1 MPAPARP
8 SNRGPAAAAEN
19 RAAIL
24 AAARTLFTD
33 AGYRVPLRTIA
44 KHAGVGQGVLYRHF
58 SDRLTLADA
67 VFAENFDAFERLVD
81 TVPGPECFGVLWRRM
96 VVATLESGAF
106 IDMVIDA
113 RTRRPG
119 SQPEQRLRE
128 LVAEPLARAQAAGL
142 INPTWT
148 VADVELLLHMIHG
161 VANAQP
167 DQSQAPQAVH
177 RALFLIDPRLVE
189 PDQNS

>member
-1 MPAPARP
+1 MPASARP

-24 AAARTLFTD
+24 AAARTLFAE
-33 AGYRVPLRTIA
+33 AGYRVPLSAIA
-44 KHAGVGQGVLYRHF
+44 KRAGVGQGVFYRHF
-58 SDRLTLADA
+58 GDRLTLADA
-67 VFAENFDAFERLVD
+67 VFAENFDRFEQFVA
-81 TVPGPECFGVLWRRM
+81 TVPGPECFGALWRRL
-96 VVATLESGAF
+96 VAATLESGAF

-142 INPTWT
+142 VDPGWT
-148 VADVELLLHMIHG
+148 VDDVELLLHMVHG
-161 VANAQP
+161 VAIAQP
-167 DQSQAPQAVH
+167 DRRRVPGAVQ
-177 RALFLIDPRLVE
+177 RALSLIDPRLA
-189 PDQNS
+189 DNH

>member
-24 AAARTLFTD
+24 AAARTLFAE
-33 AGYRVPLRTIA
+33 AGYRVPLSAIA

-67 VFAENFDAFERLVD
+67 VFAANFDALEQLAG
-81 TVPGPECFGVLWRRM
+81 TIPGPECFGVLWRRM

-113 RTRRPG
+113 RTRPPG
-119 SQPEQRLRE
+119 SQLEQRLRE
-128 LVAEPLARAQAAGL
+128 LVAEPLARAQAAEL
-142 INPTWT
+142 IDSTWT
-148 VADVELLLHMIHG
+148 VEDVELLLHMVHG
-161 VANAQP
+161 VAIAQP
-167 DQSQAPQAVH
+167 DRDRVPQAVDH
-177 RALFLIDPRLVE
+177 ALSLIDPRLVGSHE
-189 PDQNS
+189 TS